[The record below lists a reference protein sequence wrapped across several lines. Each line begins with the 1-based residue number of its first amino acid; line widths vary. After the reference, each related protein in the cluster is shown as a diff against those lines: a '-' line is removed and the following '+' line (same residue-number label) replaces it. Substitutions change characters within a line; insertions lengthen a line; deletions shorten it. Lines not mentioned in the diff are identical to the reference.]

1 MENNTGGPGHL
12 CSTTVLHH
20 NAVLQN
26 ILLKKKK
33 NLQFMLPEGCTW
45 QHCDLNNIRINWAAL
60 TLMLLCVKVCEKA
73 TDCYLYVNV
82 ALTACCTTP
91 HPPSFKKMTDS
102 GLNNSYLE
110 WLCRPTA
117 HVPTNSWLL
126 SRKRGCP
133 SAGASRKRRGSWS
146 TCREASFTLRSA
158 LT

>member
-33 NLQFMLPEGCTW
+33 ISLCYLNGALGNI
-45 QHCDLNNIRINWAAL
+45 DLNNIWINLAAL

-91 HPPSFKKMTDS
+91 HPPSSKKMTDS
-102 GLNNSYLE
+102 GLNNSCLE

>member
-33 NLQFMLPEGCTW
+33 ISLCYLNGALGNI
-45 QHCDLNNIRINWAAL
+45 DLNNIWINWAAL

-91 HPPSFKKMTDS
+91 HPPSLKKMTDS
-102 GLNNSYLE
+102 GLNNSCLE

-146 TCREASFTLRSA
+146 TCREASFALRSA

>member
-33 NLQFMLPEGCTW
+33 ISLCYLNGALGNI
-45 QHCDLNNIRINWAAL
+45 DLNNIWINLAAL

-91 HPPSFKKMTDS
+91 HPPSLKKMTDS
-102 GLNNSYLE
+102 GLNNSCLE